1 MMLFGWSF
9 GMLLFRGGQETQAG
23 GFEGAGI
30 MAEGQ
35 QDTNRAS
42 TLAFVDSAKFYANVL
57 AREPRQLSER
67 PTVHSGSQLQ

>member
-1 MMLFGWSF
+1 VEV
-9 GMLLFRGGQETQAG
+9 RKQRQQEAG

-42 TLAFVDSAKFYANVL
+42 TLAFVDSAKFYANDL